1 MREKTKKAG
10 DNILTRKEIGK
21 RGEEI
26 AAEFLERKGLR
37 IVERNYHCRW
47 GELDLVA
54 VRFSEEEGSG
64 DRLYYDDETGEMTVN
79 DTMSGSCG
87 VHFVEVKT
95 RTGRAYGAPGEA
107 VTYRK
112 QQKIKKTALTW
123 LQEQPDYF
131 RGISFDVIDICVESG
146 TAKIR
151 WLQHCF

>member
-1 MREKTKKAG
+1 MG
-10 DNILTRKEIGK
+10 DNILTKKEIGR

-47 GELDLVA
+47 GELDLIA
-54 VRFSEEEGSG
+54 IQSDAGDSG
-64 DRLYYDDETGEMTVN
+64 GKMYYDEEAGKMTVN
-79 DTMSGSCG
+79 DSTSGCSG

-95 RTGRAYGAPGEA
+95 RTGAVYGTPGEA
-107 VTYRK
+107 VTYTK

-123 LQEQPDYF
+123 LQEQPEYF
-131 RGISFDVIDICVESG
+131 RGLSFDVIEICVEGG

>member
-1 MREKTKKAG
+1 M
-10 DNILTRKEIGK
+10 
-21 RGEEI
+21 
-26 AAEFLERKGLR
+26 
-37 IVERNYHCRW
+37 ERNYHCRW

-54 VRFSEEEGSG
+54 VQSDG
-64 DRLYYDDETGEMTVN
+64 DVSRDGLYYDEEAGEMTG
-79 DTMSGSCG
+79 SGSASGSSG

-95 RTGRAYGAPGEA
+95 RTGRAYGTPGEA

-131 RGISFDVIDICVESG
+131 RGISFDVIEICVESG